1 MKMWNYERTQFFSF
15 KQEQN
20 SITVQGED
28 GWTYRSNLLKL
39 KEVEEYP
46 IRPVIYRENLFVF
59 NYYKGFEVHNLKN
72 QNKFFFKVG
81 AVICIFFAGDLLFL
95 QHVKKLTVFNIS
107 TLEIEKVVPIAE
119 GSDISRIE
127 DFMFFYIIKYG
138 KTFLYRIQ
146 DKSVIELPKFCKDF
160 GIITQVI
167 KQDDSLIVFYSAL
180 HNLQSKTR
188 AGVYIYNLKTLVGKK
203 YCDLFPFSAN
213 CHKYL
218 RYLPFSFN
226 YNIEDE
232 NLDIFEMKY
241 VDYLKFLLKEFGIF
255 AMLYYLDNKKF
266 NELEIGK
273 NYLFLKSIIDP
284 LKEMM
289 DVYPSTKEEYD
300 HLLVALSEGERDL
313 KRYFDL

>member
-1 MKMWNYERTQFFSF
+1 MRN
-15 KQEQN
+15 
-20 SITVQGED
+20 I
-28 GWTYRSNLLKL
+28 
-39 KEVEEYP
+39 
-46 IRPVIYRENLFVF
+46 LFAPLFTGKTCLFF

-138 KTFLYRIQ
+138 RTFLYRIQ

-241 VDYLKFLLKEFGIF
+241 VDYLKFLLKDFGIF